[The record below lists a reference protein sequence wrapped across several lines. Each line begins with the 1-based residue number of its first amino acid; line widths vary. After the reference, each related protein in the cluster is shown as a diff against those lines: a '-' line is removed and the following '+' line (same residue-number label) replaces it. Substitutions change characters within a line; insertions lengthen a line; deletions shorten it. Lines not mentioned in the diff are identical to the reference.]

1 MAMLVLIL
9 VAPVGCRCG
18 DPHGE
23 REAARSQILEGLE
36 ASQASKLLIPEMK
49 MKPLVTITSLGGS
62 VPVQAEGTLP
72 DGKAFYFRAR
82 GTSWLF
88 SVGATQDEAIEG
100 AGWSWGELYGDR
112 LFDAGYMSE
121 DVARAIVESCA
132 DMYAAHVAPPV
143 AEAGMSD
150 AESTARRLARLLRT
164 DILTYADIPD
174 SGDSGELSRAITD
187 IPSSGV
193 LSRAVLTPKLAE
205 AREVFDERVA
215 PELRHVFDEE
225 IGDLDALAHFAAPQP
240 RWLLDAASARSVGAR
255 WAAMLRRLP
264 AAQRAEA
271 AARGDRWFPRWTAD
285 GAPRDAL
292 LHALREAPAR
302 N

>member
-9 VAPVGCRCG
+9 VASVGCRGG
-18 DPHGE
+18 DHHGE
-23 REAARSQILEGLE
+23 REAARSQ
-36 ASQASKLLIPEMK
+36 
-49 MKPLVTITSLGGS
+49 MKPLVTITSLEGS
-62 VPVQAEGTLP
+62 TPVQAEGTLP
-72 DGKAFYFRAR
+72 DGKSFYFRAR
-82 GTSWLF
+82 YTSWTF
-88 SVGATQDEAIEG
+88 SVGATQDEAIDG
-100 AGWSWGELYGDR
+100 TGWSWGELYGDGI
-112 LFDAGYMSE
+112 FEAGYMSE
-121 DVARAIVESCA
+121 DEARAIIESCA
-132 DMYAAHVAPPV
+132 EMYAAHVAPPV

-150 AESTARRLARLLRT
+150 AESTARRLARQLRF
-164 DILTYADIPD
+164 DILTYADLPD
-174 SGDSGELSRAITD
+174 SGG
-187 IPSSGV
+187 SGV

-225 IGDLDALAHFAAPQP
+225 IGDLDALAHFAAPQS

-264 AAQRAEA
+264 AAERAKA
-271 AARGDRWFPRWTAD
+271 AAQGDRWFPRWTAD